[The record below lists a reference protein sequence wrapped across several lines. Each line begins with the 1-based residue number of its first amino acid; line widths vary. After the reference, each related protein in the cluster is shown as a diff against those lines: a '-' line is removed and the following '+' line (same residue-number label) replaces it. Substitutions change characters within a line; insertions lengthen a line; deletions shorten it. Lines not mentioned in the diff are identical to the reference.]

1 MSPELWAALLSAFA
15 MGLLGGGH
23 CVGMCGGITAA
34 LSFAVPAEKR
44 VRRWSILL
52 SYNIGRIASYGII
65 GGLFG
70 YLGQQLIS
78 GQGLSIMRLLAGLL
92 LIAMGLYVADWW
104 RGLTR
109 LEKLGSYAWRW
120 LQPLGKRLMPV
131 SSPSRALLLG
141 GIWGWLPCGLVY
153 SALAYAMAQ
162 AQGAAAAGV
171 MLAFGLG
178 TLPAVLA
185 GGLFAE
191 RLKQLLQS
199 RGLRGLMG
207 GLIILFGA
215 WTVWLTLQHANH
227 GQHTDHSSHSQ
238 QGNQAGSHEHH
249 TPAAAEGQGVAE
261 PDSDDI
267 GDVVPAEESA
277 GDSMDMH
284 EHHHMH

>member
-1 MSPELWAALLSAFA
+1 MFESVMSPELWAPLLSAFA

-65 GGLFG
+65 GALFG
-70 YLGQQLIS
+70 YLGQQFVS
-78 GQGLSIMRLLAGLL
+78 GQGLSVMRLLAGLL

-109 LEKLGSYAWRW
+109 LERLGSYLWRW

-141 GIWGWLPCGLVY
+141 GVWGWLPCGLVY

-162 AQGAAAAGV
+162 AQGIAAAGV

-199 RGLRGLMG
+199 RGLRGVMG
-207 GLIILFGA
+207 VLIILFGA
-215 WTVWLTLQHANH
+215 WTLWLTLQHAGH
-227 GQHTDHSSHSQ
+227 GQHSDHSAHSQ
-238 QGNQAGSHEHH
+238 QGGTPEAAGS
-249 TPAAAEGQGVAE
+249 TNPAIDHAE
-261 PDSDDI
+261 PM
-267 GDVVPAEESA
+267 GDPGGET
-277 GDSMDMH
+277 MDMH
-284 EHHHMH
+284 DHHHMH